1 MKVTLEFDLPE
12 EKREAEL
19 AMNAG
24 ELYSTLY
31 QVNHILRSCLKHDGD
46 PRDAV
51 IECRSLISDVLGR
64 FE

>member
-12 EKREAEL
+12 EKQEAEL
-19 AMNAG
+19 AMNVG
-24 ELYSTLY
+24 ELYSTLN

-51 IECRSLISDVLGR
+51 IECRSLVSDVLGR

>member
-12 EKREAEL
+12 EKQEAEL
-19 AMNAG
+19 AMNVG
-24 ELYSTLY
+24 ELYSTLN